1 MAKRKTN
8 SSRTTSRTS
17 TRSRSRAKKKSSPG
31 LLASIDIWVKKIQN
45 DPEAADRTRKF
56 FAWLFIFVGIMSLI
70 ACVSHFFHGKVDQS
84 IVEARQAS
92 PAVRNLFGSVGA
104 AVANLLIHKGFGFFG
119 ILLPIYSVILGLVML
134 ENEYYRFARRM
145 LKYFAFLLLWGSVF
159 LAYIVILSNSESYD
173 LGGGVGH
180 SLLSSLRTYIGNI
193 GVAFILI
200 FALIIFAVINFNA
213 ELRASRLLDKLSSV
227 KDNLKLPPV
236 PTGKGNRPQR
246 DETENNAPGRRKART
261 KTKAKPDSVKERVNE
276 LLEAANGNGSAHAQ
290 AAAASSSTSRSVV
303 SPVEPT
309 TAPSAGATTG
319 NQVNFDLDQSPDKLP
334 LKVDMDELD
343 FVIEEP
349 EAERT
354 SENDQGTDDRKEFVQ
369 LGNDNVGLVKG
380 DGKVEKIVEKEDQ
393 EIEVEDFEA
402 YDPTKELSDYET
414 PPLALLEEHG
424 GGAAGREVN
433 REELIANKNK
443 IVETLK
449 NYGIE
454 ITSIKATV
462 GPTVTLYEIVPA
474 AGVRISKIR
483 NLEDDIA
490 LSLAALGIRIVA
502 PIPGKGTIG
511 IEVPNS
517 KREVVSLKGVLS
529 TEKFLEYKG
538 ELPIA
543 LGRTIDN
550 RVYLTDLNKMP
561 HLLIA
566 GATGQGKS
574 VGLNT
579 VIASILYK
587 KHPAEVKFVL
597 IDPKKVEMSLFQ
609 SLQFHFLAMMP
620 NQREPIITDVRDA
633 VNVLKSLCIEM
644 DQRYDLLKKARVRNL
659 KEYNNK
665 FLARKLNPR
674 KGHHFMPY
682 IVLVID
688 ELADM
693 MMVAGKEVE
702 MPIARLAQLA
712 RAVGIHL
719 VVATQRPSVNVI
731 TGIIKANFPA
741 RMSYRVISK
750 VDSRTI
756 LDANGADQLI
766 GRGDMLLSTGSDIVR
781 IQNAFIDTPEVER
794 LVEFI
799 AEQRGFP
806 EPYILPDLPGED
818 EDNTMTDEPFEK
830 DSHFD
835 DAARI
840 IVKFQMGSASL
851 IQRKMKLGYNRAGR
865 IIDQL
870 ERAGIVGPH
879 SGSKARDVLITDEAE
894 LERYLESLA

>member
-8 SSRTTSRTS
+8 SSRTT
-17 TRSRSRAKKKSSPG
+17 TRSRSRSRKKTSPG
-31 LLASIDIWVKKIQN
+31 LLNSIDSYIKKLQK

-56 FAWLFIFVGIMSLI
+56 FAWAFIFLGIMALV
-70 ACVSHFFHGKVDQS
+70 ACISYFFHGKVDQS
-84 IVEARQAS
+84 LVESGRAS
-92 PAVRNLFGSVGA
+92 ASAKNLFGSVGA
-104 AVANLLIHKGFGFFG
+104 ATADLIIRRGFGFFG
-119 ILLPIYSVILGLVML
+119 LLIPVYAVILGLVML
-134 ENEYYRFARRM
+134 ENEYYKFARTL
-145 LKYFAFLLLWGSVF
+145 LKYLVFFLLWGSVF
-159 LAYIVILSNSESYD
+159 LAFIITLSNSENYD

-180 SLLSSLRTYIGNI
+180 YLFSSLKTYVGNV
-193 GVAFILI
+193 GVAFLLI
-200 FALIIFAVINFNA
+200 FLVVIFAVINFNA
-213 ELRASRLLDKLSSV
+213 EVRASKLLNKLSAV
-227 KDNLKLPPV
+227 TDNLKLPV
-236 PTGKGNRPQR
+236 GNRPA
-246 DETENNAPGRRKART
+246 ENEVAPKPNRKPR
-261 KTKAKPDSVKERVNE
+261 TKAKPASVKDRVDN
-276 LLEAANGNGSAHAQ
+276 LLQAANASTNGDGQ
-290 AAAASSSTSRSVV
+290 PVTNDQTTTTRSL
-303 SPVEPT
+303 EPDVLPAKAET
-309 TAPSAGATTG
+309 GAELA
-319 NQVNFDLDQSPDKLP
+319 LDIQTPKDELP
-334 LKVDMDELD
+334 LKVDTSELD
-343 FVIEEP
+343 FIIEEP
-349 EAERT
+349 EEEATRAIPAP
-354 SENDQGTDDRKEFVQ
+354 GDDRKEFLQ
-369 LGNDNVGLVKG
+369 LGDDNVGVVKG
-380 DGKVEKIVEKEDQ
+380 DGKVEKIVHKEDQ
-393 EIEVEDFEA
+393 EIALEDFEA
-402 YDPTKELSDYET
+402 YDPTKELSTYET
-414 PPLALLEEHG
+414 PPLSLLEDH
-424 GGAAGREVN
+424 GAASSREVD

-449 NYGIE
+449 NYKIE

-474 AGVRISKIR
+474 PGVRISKIR

-490 LSLAALGIRIVA
+490 LSLAALGIRIIA

-517 KREVVSLKGVLS
+517 NRETVSLKGVLS
-529 TEKFLEYKG
+529 TEKFLDYKG

-550 RVYLTDLNKMP
+550 RVFLTDLNTMP
-561 HLLIA
+561 HLLVA

-579 VIASILYK
+579 IIASILYK

-609 SLQFHFLAMMP
+609 SLQYHFMAMMP
-620 NQREPIITDVRDA
+620 NQKEPIITDVRVA
-633 VNVLKSLCIEM
+633 INVLKSLCVEM

-665 FLARKLNPR
+665 FLTRKLNPR

-693 MMVAGKEVE
+693 MMIGGKEVE

-712 RAVGIHL
+712 RAIGIHL

-794 LVEFI
+794 VVEFI
-799 AEQRGFP
+799 AQQKGYP
-806 EPYILPDLPGED
+806 EPYILPDLPGEE
-818 EDNTMTDEPFEK
+818 EDNTTTEEPFEM
-830 DSHFD
+830 DTLFD
-835 DAARI
+835 DAARLV
-840 IVKFQMGSASL
+840 VKFQMGSASL

-879 SGSKARDVLITDEAE
+879 SGSKARDVLIIDENE
-894 LERYLESLA
+894 LERYLESLSKQP

>member
-1 MAKRKTN
+1 L
-8 SSRTTSRTS
+8 TSLDS
-17 TRSRSRAKKKSSPG
+17 YIKK
-31 LLASIDIWVKKIQN
+31 LQN
-45 DPEAADRTRKF
+45 DPDAGDRARKF
-56 FAWLFIFVGIMSLI
+56 FAWVFIFLGLMALV
-70 ACVSHFFHGKVDQS
+70 ACVSYFFHGKVDQS
-84 IVEARQAS
+84 LVESGRAS
-92 PAVRNLFGSVGA
+92 TSAKNLFGSVGA
-104 AVANLLIHKGFGFFG
+104 ATADLIIRRGFGFFG
-119 ILLPIYSVILGLVML
+119 LLIPIYSVILGLVML
-134 ENEYYRFARRM
+134 ENEYYKFARKL
-145 LKYFAFLLLWGSVF
+145 LKYLAFFLFWGSVF
-159 LAYIVILSNSESYD
+159 LAFIVVLSNSENYD

-180 SLLSSLRTYIGNI
+180 YLFSSLKRYVGNV
-193 GVAFILI
+193 GVAFLLI
-200 FALIIFAVINFNA
+200 FLVVIFAVINFNA
-213 ELRASRLLDKLSSV
+213 EIRASRLLDKISTV
-227 KDNLKLPPV
+227 TDNINLPGLPV
-236 PTGKGNRPQR
+236 ANRPAR
-246 DETENNAPGRRKART
+246 NEEASKPKRESRRKP
-261 KTKAKPDSVKERVNE
+261 KAKPDSVKARVDQ
-276 LLEAANGNGSAHAQ
+276 LLEAANSNGKPAANGQSATANRSIDQ
-290 AAAASSSTSRSVV
+290 QPLPKTPASKTGD
-303 SPVEPT
+303 ELDFEIEAPT
-309 TAPSAGATTG
+309 
-319 NQVNFDLDQSPDKLP
+319 DELP
-334 LKVDMDELD
+334 LKVDTEELD
-343 FVIEEP
+343 FIIEEP
-349 EAERT
+349 DEERK
-354 SENDQGTDDRKEFVQ
+354 SPSGDDRKEFVQ
-369 LGNDNVGLVKG
+369 LGNDNVGVVKG
-380 DGKVEKIVEKEDQ
+380 EGVVEKIVEKEDQ
-393 EIEVEDFEA
+393 EIELEDFEA
-402 YDPTKELSDYET
+402 YDPTKELSSYET
-414 PPLALLEEHG
+414 PPLALLDDHG
-424 GGAAGREVN
+424 ASSSREVN

-449 NYGIE
+449 NYKIE

-474 AGVRISKIR
+474 PGVRISKIR

-490 LSLAALGIRIVA
+490 LSLSALGIRIVA

-517 KREVVSLKGVLS
+517 SREVVSLKGVLS
-529 TEKFLEYKG
+529 TEKFLDFKG

-550 RVYLTDLNKMP
+550 RVFLTDLNKMP
-561 HLLIA
+561 HLLVA

-579 VIASILYK
+579 IIASILYK

-609 SLQFHFLAMMP
+609 SLQYHFMAMMP
-620 NQREPIITDVRDA
+620 NQREPIITDVRVA
-633 VNVLKSLCIEM
+633 INVLKSLCVEM
-644 DQRYDLLKKARVRNL
+644 DERYDLLKKARVRNL
-659 KEYNNK
+659 KEYNTK
-665 FLARKLNPR
+665 FLTRKLNPR

-693 MMVAGKEVE
+693 MMIGGKEVE

-712 RAVGIHL
+712 RAIGIHL

-794 LVEFI
+794 VVEFI

-806 EPYILPDLPGED
+806 EPYILPDLPGEE
-818 EDNTMTDEPFEK
+818 EDNTMDEEPFEK

-835 DAARI
+835 EAARLV
-840 IVKFQMGSASL
+840 VKFQMGSASL

-879 SGSKARDVLITDEAE
+879 SGSKARDVLITDENE
-894 LERYLESLA
+894 LERYLESLNS